1 VDRDLR
7 PLCPRKRTSLS
18 VASWCQL
25 YPSKF
30 LKYPKIICGHLDPTQ
45 ARRTPAPPKVT
56 SRKGPPG
63 VASLTKTSRKPRRAA
78 RHCRRAVSGRQMHGW
93 AIGGPRGPV
102 QGPVALLEDMR
113 TKTKD
118 RVAKTRAKARGVL
131 RNTIPETPDVRAR
144 VALDAMKD
152 EAAVDL
158 IKAQPMP
165 LKTGDADMAPSSASR
180 RHRR

>member
-1 VDRDLR
+1 
-7 PLCPRKRTSLS
+7 
-18 VASWCQL
+18 
-25 YPSKF
+25 
-30 LKYPKIICGHLDPTQ
+30 
-45 ARRTPAPPKVT
+45 
-56 SRKGPPG
+56 
-63 VASLTKTSRKPRRAA
+63 
-78 RHCRRAVSGRQMHGW
+78 MHGW